1 MVASGIGGVVLFGTP
16 HPGLHAQLSRLH
28 VAAGAWPLI
37 VASDEEGGGIQRL
50 AAATTALPWARE
62 LGQQSPDRIE
72 ATARQL
78 GAQLRALG
86 VRMDLAPV
94 ADLDAGPGPDAQHPD
109 GKRSF
114 SADPTVATAAVLAFA
129 RGLLA
134 AGVVPVVKHF
144 PGLGSASANTDEAR
158 ATTSPLAT
166 LNGRDLKPFVSAI
179 RAGLPAIMTSNAV
192 VPGLSPMPVSV
203 STAATTHLL
212 REHLGFHG
220 VVVTDSLSADA
231 ITAAGLSVADAAVR
245 ALQAGADEIIVGRG
259 DTTNPGAL
267 AAQVRATI
275 AAALHD
281 GRLTTSRLRESV
293 RRLASLMGTP
303 TC

>member
-1 MVASGIGGVVLFGTP
+1 
-16 HPGLHAQLSRLH
+16 
-28 VAAGAWPLI
+28 
-37 VASDEEGGGIQRL
+37 
-50 AAATTALPWARE
+50 
-62 LGQQSPDRIE
+62 
-72 ATARQL
+72 
-78 GAQLRALG
+78 
-86 VRMDLAPV
+86 
-94 ADLDAGPGPDAQHPD
+94 
-109 GKRSF
+109 
-114 SADPTVATAAVLAFA
+114 
-129 RGLLA
+129 
-134 AGVVPVVKHF
+134 
-144 PGLGSASANTDEAR
+144 
-158 ATTSPLAT
+158 
-166 LNGRDLKPFVSAI
+166 
-179 RAGLPAIMTSNAV
+179 
-192 VPGLSPMPVSV
+192 MPVSV